1 MTNVRTTAPAAPK
14 PQGEREARL
23 EGRTIRGEDLTAD
36 QITVMFD
43 LLGTFFAGVTRTTFD
58 RDLAEKSHVILL
70 EDQEGHLRGFST
82 LLVYQTQVPGTN
94 ATIVYSGDTIVHRDA
109 WGSPALPVTWLR
121 AVRALTPPSSPVYW
135 LLLTSG
141 FRTYRFL
148 SVFWRD
154 FYPRYD
160 TMTMTPPIVEA
171 LARERFGDRYDASRG
186 IVRFDR
192 PQVLVPELLDVSSG
206 RTSDPHVAFFLER
219 NPGFTRG
226 DELVC
231 VTDLGDHNL
240 TAAGRRIARQL
251 RD

>member
-1 MTNVRTTAPAAPK
+1 MKDVTRLRLAASA
-14 PQGEREARL
+14 QAARL
-23 EGRTIRGEDLTAD
+23 EGRTIRRDELRSD
-36 QITVMFD
+36 QIAVMFE
-43 LLGTFFAGVTRTTFD
+43 LLGTFFAGVTRPTFD
-58 RDLAEKSHVILL
+58 QDLSEKSHVILL
-70 EDQEGHLRGFST
+70 EDPEGRLRGFST
-82 LLVYQTQVPGTN
+82 LLVYQTSIPDTP
-94 ATIVYSGDTIVHRDA
+94 ATIVYSGDTIVHRDW

-121 AVRALTPPSSPVYW
+121 AVRALTPSTAPVYW

-154 FYPRYD
+154 FYPRFD
-160 TMTMTPPIVEA
+160 ATTVTPALVEA
-171 LARERFGDRYDASRG
+171 LARERFGSRYDASRG

-219 NPGFTRG
+219 NPGYTGG

-240 TAAGRRIARQL
+240 TAAGRRIARHL

>member
-1 MTNVRTTAPAAPK
+1 MKNVTRLPLASVEQAP
-14 PQGEREARL
+14 RL
-23 EGRTIRGEDLTAD
+23 GGRTIRREELTAD
-36 QITVMFD
+36 QIAVMFD
-43 LLGTFFAGVTRTTFD
+43 LLGTFFAGVTRPTFD
-58 RDLAEKSHVILL
+58 RDLSEKSHAILL
-70 EDQEGHLRGFST
+70 EDQDGCLRGFST
-82 LLVYQTQVPGTN
+82 LLVYKTPVLDTD
-94 ATIVYSGDTIVHRDA
+94 ATIVYSGDTIVHRDW

-121 AVRALTPPSSPVYW
+121 AVRALTPSANPVYW

-148 SVFWRD
+148 SVFWRE

-160 TMTMTPPIVEA
+160 SEGVRPALVDA
-171 LARERFGDRYDASRG
+171 LARERFGDRYDPSRG

-206 RTSDPHVAFFLER
+206 RVSDPHVAFFLER
-219 NPGFTRG
+219 NPGYTRG

-240 TAAGRRIARQL
+240 TAAGRRIARHL

>member
-1 MTNVRTTAPAAPK
+1 MNNVTTTVA
-14 PQGEREARL
+14 GL
-23 EGRTIRGEDLTAD
+23 SGRTIRREDLTAD
-36 QITVMFD
+36 QIATMFD

-58 RDLAEKSHVILL
+58 QDLTEKSHVILL
-70 EDQEGHLRGFST
+70 EDPEGRVRGFST
-82 LLVYQTQVPGTN
+82 LLVYQTQVPDTN
-94 ATIVYSGDTIVHRDA
+94 ATVVYSGDTIVHRDW

-121 AVRALTPPSSPVYW
+121 AVRALTPSSTPVYW

-154 FYPRYD
+154 FYPRFD
-160 TMTMTPPIVEA
+160 TVTQTPALVDA

-186 IVRFDR
+186 IVCFDR

-219 NPGFTRG
+219 NPGFTNG

-231 VTDLGDHNL
+231 LTELGDHNL
-240 TAAGRRIARQL
+240 TAAGRRIARHL

>member
-1 MTNVRTTAPAAPK
+1 MTNVTRLRLAAPAQPAAL
-14 PQGEREARL
+14 Q
-23 EGRTIRGEDLTAD
+23 GRTVRRKDLTAD
-36 QITVMFD
+36 QITTMFD
-43 LLGTFFAGVTRTTFD
+43 LLGTFFAGVARTTFD
-58 RDLAEKSHVILL
+58 QDLAEKSHVILL
-70 EDQEGHLRGFST
+70 EDHHGQLRGFST
-82 LLVYQTQVPGTN
+82 LLVYHTQVPDTN
-94 ATIVYSGDTIVHRDA
+94 ATVVYSGDTIVHRDW
-109 WGSPALPVTWLR
+109 WGSPALAVTWLR
-121 AVRALTPPSSPVYW
+121 AVRALTPPATPVYW

-160 TMTMTPPIVEA
+160 TATATPALVHA
-171 LARERFGDRYDASRG
+171 LARERFNDRYDAARG
-186 IVRFDR
+186 VVRFDR

-219 NPGFTRG
+219 NPGFTNG

-231 VTDLGDHNL
+231 LTDLGDHNL
-240 TAAGRRIARQL
+240 TAAGRRIARHL